1 MQYLIIPTTAIAITT
16 NTIANIFYW
25 GSCLFKFTMYVTYC
39 MCFWRKSD
47 LILNPW
53 EIHSTWQYKNP
64 FQQDCDRKGPYRYL
78 LQVFGEILH
87 LFHHKLWILDS
98 NRFKNVPLNAVRT
111 IRVQKSKIELWL
123 LKKVHS
129 ILIESMTLNPTKG
142 PDIFGIEDSKQ
153 IRINDFRFSGFDW
166 LLEGL

>member
-1 MQYLIIPTTAIAITT
+1 MNYKENLAILDHCHYSNRNNHKYDREYLLLRLLPVQ
-16 NTIANIFYW
+16 IFHVCTL
-25 GSCLFKFTMYVTYC
+25 GGIRFPE
-39 MCFWRKSD
+39 SD

-64 FQQDCDRKGPYRYL
+64 FQQDCDLHLPLKGPYWYL
-78 LQVFGEILH
+78 LQV
-87 LFHHKLWILDS
+87 
-98 NRFKNVPLNAVRT
+98 PLNAAWN
-111 IRVQKSKIELWL
+111 IRVQKSKIQLWL

-129 ILIESMTLNPTKG
+129 ILIESMTLNPTKR

-153 IRINDFRFSGFDW
+153 IPINDFRFSGFDW